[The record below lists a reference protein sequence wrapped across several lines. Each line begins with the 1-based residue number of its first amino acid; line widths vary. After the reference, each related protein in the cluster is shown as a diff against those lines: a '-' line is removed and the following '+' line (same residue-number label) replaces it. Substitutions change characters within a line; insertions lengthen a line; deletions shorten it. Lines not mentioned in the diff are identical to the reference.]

1 MFDVN
6 GKKNII
12 VIFGENDEDV
22 LVAAEAFARVNRLL
36 LEAVPSVGKTLI
48 LPESKFHVYNWLSE
62 AGTTEANARRVVIE
76 SLPRSQTENP
86 DSIPVLILSK
96 GVASLSRQE
105 FKVPDS
111 GLLFLTT
118 HAIGVERTETQLA
131 FTVVRSRTS
140 ESFRTGVITDH
151 DVIWD
156 NTK

>member
-22 LVAAEAFARVNRLL
+22 LVAAEAFVRINRRF
-36 LEAVPSVGKTLI
+36 LEAAPPYGEEIRLI
-48 LPESKFHVYNWLSE
+48 ESEFHVYNWLSE
-62 AGTTEANARRVVIE
+62 AGATEADARRVVLE

-105 FKVPDS
+105 FKVPVR